1 MYPRRAPKA
10 AAISL
15 HIVLLMWLFYHK
27 SNTNPLFTNSMDRKF
42 ENESELSCHFNY
54 QDVQISI
61 TVTNNHIK
69 KYNNYGQLI
78 AINRWL
84 QQTFRKKK
92 KQVNYRLNSSLIA
105 SPSFSSM
112 INSEFSVNQRQLLS
126 FADSYFWIVLLLH
139 HNPSDKLGGWEWLS
153 VQCTH
158 NRFYRGDPALD

>member
-1 MYPRRAPKA
+1 
-10 AAISL
+10 
-15 HIVLLMWLFYHK
+15 
-27 SNTNPLFTNSMDRKF
+27 MDRKF

-92 KQVNYRLNSSLIA
+92 K
-105 SPSFSSM
+105 PS
-112 INSEFSVNQRQLLS
+112 
-126 FADSYFWIVLLLH
+126 
-139 HNPSDKLGGWEWLS
+139 
-153 VQCTH
+153 
-158 NRFYRGDPALD
+158 